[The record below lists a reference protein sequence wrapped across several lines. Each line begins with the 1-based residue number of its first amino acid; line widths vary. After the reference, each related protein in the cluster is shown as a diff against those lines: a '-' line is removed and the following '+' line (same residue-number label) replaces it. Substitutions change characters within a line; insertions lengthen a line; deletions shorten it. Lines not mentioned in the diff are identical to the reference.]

1 MKGEKCLSTN
11 PLTLM
16 QEYCP
21 GALSSV
27 GGVVVGGANN
37 LVIIDACS
45 YLPKHHHVQLNGC
58 QRVGLI
64 PSGPIVLPGE
74 EQVALTRTSAAPLE
88 EPIQEVVRRRALIP
102 QWGWFAG
109 PLLVLDR
116 DEFPQL
122 LTTSKVPLFS
132 WGHVGKL
139 DVGE

>member
-21 GALSSV
+21 GALSLV

-58 QRVGLI
+58 ERVGLI
-64 PSGPIVLPGE
+64 PPGPIVLPGE

-88 EPIQEVVRRRALIP
+88 EPIQEVVRRRAL
-102 QWGWFAG
+102 
-109 PLLVLDR
+109 VLDR

-139 DVGE
+139 DVG